1 MKPEF
6 LSNHT
11 AMKILKNEGDSTPEE
26 LEQQASELAERAR
39 EARERKARER
49 QAQLERDRAIDMETL
64 ATTKDRLKELD
75 AVLNVAG
82 KLSLEEAKQL
92 ARERQNLLDGI
103 REIETKYDLGQ
114 EPAPVPERDLQ
125 PTANAAWVTTLKIV
139 ALLLLCW
146 GIVLYSG
153 DWILGKYPQAAVYNE
168 VSFQKILFGFS
179 VFIGGFVSVIIALNV
194 FFPGFGRYF
203 NPFNHSELDFYE
215 DFKELTQWQRNLI
228 ALALF
233 GFLLVCFVLVAAG
246 KLD

>member
-11 AMKILKNEGDSTPEE
+11 AMKILKNEGDYTPEE

-39 EARERKARER
+39 EARERKTRER
-49 QAQLERDRAIDMETL
+49 QAQLERDRAIDMDTL

-92 ARERQNLLDGI
+92 ARERQILLDGI

-114 EPAPVPERDLQ
+114 EPAPVAEHDPQ

>member
-11 AMKILKNEGDSTPEE
+11 AMKILKNEGDYTPEE

-39 EARERKARER
+39 EVRERKTRER
-49 QAQLERDRAIDMETL
+49 QAQLERDRAIDMDTL

-75 AVLNVAG
+75 AVMNVAG

-92 ARERQNLLDGI
+92 ARERQILLDGI
-103 REIETKYDLGQ
+103 REIETKYDLGK
-114 EPAPVPERDLQ
+114 EPAPVVENDPQ